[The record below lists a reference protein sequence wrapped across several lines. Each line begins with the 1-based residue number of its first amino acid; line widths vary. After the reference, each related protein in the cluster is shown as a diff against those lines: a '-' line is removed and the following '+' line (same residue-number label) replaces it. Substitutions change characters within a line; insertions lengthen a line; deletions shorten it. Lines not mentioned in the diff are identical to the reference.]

1 MLLRF
6 TVVFT
11 FLASVAAAN
20 PLTLADLE
28 GVGFE
33 FDEQQLFFMVGAIDG
48 WSGKIDDERIEAY
61 FYADAAFEFP
71 ALLENSTKE
80 GNLSGWVDMCRV
92 ENVLMLSKG
101 ESACAMLDELT
112 E

>member
-1 MLLRF
+1 MLARF
-6 TVVFT
+6 LAISL
-11 FLASVAAAN
+11 FLASAAN
-20 PLTLADLE
+20 AQQIALTDLE
-28 GVGFE
+28 NIGFE

-48 WSGKIDDERIEAY
+48 WSGTIADERIEAY

-71 ALLENSTKE
+71 AMLENSTKE

-101 ESACAMLDELT
+101 ETACDLLRGLVE
-112 E
+112 